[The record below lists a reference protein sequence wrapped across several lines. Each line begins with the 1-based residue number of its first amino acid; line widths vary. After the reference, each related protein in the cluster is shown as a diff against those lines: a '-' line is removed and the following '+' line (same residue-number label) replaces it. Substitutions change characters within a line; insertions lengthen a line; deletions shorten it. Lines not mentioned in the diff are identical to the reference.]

1 MTPPALRVQGS
12 SPWAARLAPLVEAA
26 QRCVQRNIVPGR
38 GPHEPER
45 YLRAGGGYPDPWTRD
60 AAINAWQAGAWLWPQ
75 ISRTTL
81 DMVLEP
87 DGSRV
92 VWDTQWWDQI
102 VWVIGG
108 YELAVTSGDT
118 EWAAH
123 TYRVG
128 AATLARLDERCFD
141 QSSCLY
147 RGPAVMADGITGY
160 PPELHDPARAGD
172 SFVLDH
178 AATHRIACL
187 STNALYVWALRRL
200 ADLAGW
206 LGDDPAPWRARADAL
221 AQRVRERF
229 TRSDGRLAYLARVGD
244 GSYLAPPPSP
254 ARDRNRP
261 QYPPHQEGLGW
272 ALVVLA
278 DVVPADHARAL
289 VAAVEHAPHGLPA
302 VWPPFDGFDDHR
314 FGRHGA
320 ALWPMIGGVWAQAV
334 ASTGDTAA
342 FGTELDLLCALFEGC
357 GNEFFELYHPTTGV
371 PDGGWQAGRRWRSEP
386 DQTWSA
392 TTLLGCVLHGLA
404 GLRPDAVGLGFAPS
418 LPAGADGLDL
428 VGLPWRDTTL
438 TIRLRGTGSTIER
451 FVVDGERRDPDLPW
465 VSAAH
470 PPATVEIHCTEGS
483 LR

>member
-81 DMVLEP
+81 DMALEP

-118 EWAAH
+118 EWAEH

-128 AATLARLDERCFD
+128 AATLARLDERCLD
-141 QSSCLY
+141 QTSCLY

-221 AQRVRERF
+221 AQRVRECF
-229 TRSDGRLAYLARVGD
+229 TLSDGRLAYLARVGD
-244 GSYLAPPPSP
+244 GSVPNIRHIRRDSAGRSWCWPTSCPPIMLAPSSPPSSMRRTACP
-254 ARDRNRP
+254 PSGHRSTVSTTTDSDGTARP
-261 QYPPHQEGLGW
+261 C
-272 ALVVLA
+272 
-278 DVVPADHARAL
+278 
-289 VAAVEHAPHGLPA
+289 
-302 VWPPFDGFDDHR
+302 
-314 FGRHGA
+314 GR
-320 ALWPMIGGVWAQAV
+320 
-334 ASTGDTAA
+334 
-342 FGTELDLLCALFEGC
+342 
-357 GNEFFELYHPTTGV
+357 
-371 PDGGWQAGRRWRSEP
+371 
-386 DQTWSA
+386 
-392 TTLLGCVLHGLA
+392 
-404 GLRPDAVGLGFAPS
+404 
-418 LPAGADGLDL
+418 
-428 VGLPWRDTTL
+428 
-438 TIRLRGTGSTIER
+438 
-451 FVVDGERRDPDLPW
+451 
-465 VSAAH
+465 
-470 PPATVEIHCTEGS
+470 
-483 LR
+483 